1 MTTNPS
7 PAARERAREIV
18 RVEQRTERD
27 CLRCCLAMVTT
38 VDYEDVPDFV
48 TDHGEAWPTAC
59 ESWLSE
65 LGMGLLVM
73 PTAPMWTPPW
83 LPIIARGPTELSD
96 AHHFVVVTPEQVVDP
111 HPLQRGL
118 KEVAA
123 TYAVVNSGKLANDL
137 ISHLAAKY
145 SATCSELSAKD
156 AEIER
161 LTRWQDLC
169 FELLSI
175 TRQWTAPGSITDLE
189 APRALRALLAER
201 AEIRTTARADAV
213 RECVAAARCGLN
225 ASSSGS
231 ADYISGFANGVLS
244 GNQQTVTALESLL
257 NKKDSNANS

>member
-1 MTTNPS
+1 MTTTNPS

-18 RVEQRTERD
+18 EVIFPPDANPEAEW
-27 CLRCCLAMVTT
+27 TT
-38 VDYEDVPDFV
+38 R
-48 TDHGEAWPTAC
+48 
-59 ESWLSE
+59 L
-65 LGMGLLVM
+65 
-73 PTAPMWTPPW
+73 
-83 LPIIARGPTELSD
+83 I
-96 AHHFVVVTPEQVVDP
+96 
-111 HPLQRGL
+111 
-118 KEVAA
+118 
-123 TYAVVNSGKLANDL
+123 DL
-137 ISHLAAKY
+137 FA
-145 SATCSELSAKD
+145 SELSAKD